1 MLCSSFLQLTTFTSH
16 SAKDRCSSCDVTHWF
31 VKFWSQT
38 RVEHFHHHHLDVLKP
53 YMIVAGQ
60 RAVSI
65 CVTVF
70 LQPRVS
76 PPGGCKKE
84 SRLQVLLHRS
94 LFRPKGN
101 VHRLMI
107 LYAFCH
113 MTTRGLTH
121 SLACFLFIGGYCL
134 DKNFQMRLWSGLLPG
149 YTVIAATSL
158 LNGSSDVS

>member
-1 MLCSSFLQLTTFTSH
+1 MFGLKGAHVAPFYSLPHLPVIVQKIDAAPVMSPIGLWSSGLRRELSIFTI
-16 SAKDRCSSCDVTHWF
+16 TILMF
-31 VKFWSQT
+31 
-38 RVEHFHHHHLDVLKP
+38 LKP

-84 SRLQVLLHRS
+84 SRLQVLMHRS

-134 DKNFQMRLWSGLLPG
+134 DKNFQMRL
-149 YTVIAATSL
+149 
-158 LNGSSDVS
+158 